1 MGCGLMSLR
10 GPSLEVHHPLALD
23 ASGRAGAARI
33 VEDRVTG
40 IPRWAPNDAGHG
52 PGIPRRA
59 ANEVAARHEGGGRG
73 RSSSSSANN
82 NHNRRDLD
90 AALSLGERARRAY
103 ADDARQGRP
112 QGRRFHVGE
121 RVVMT
126 SRLPDNIQD
135 HAFCFECGVF
145 FPVGGQHAPQCTRC
159 GSAFVQYLRGQR
171 ENWITAES
179 NTGVNYSFEDRLDDS
194 VSASMQESP
203 IKGTPTQEAFLQRL
217 PIAELTAGDIEQRRD
232 FDTSDSRHNCAICR
246 ECFVVGDVL
255 MQVPCCHEFHQACIT
270 TWLQAHNT
278 CPICRWRAP
287 AATEEGAKGEEIQ
300 EGGEVEEND
309 DYDVVGPD
317 DNEEDRAVPA
327 EYVPQI
333 GIRAAHEA
341 SALQGGGEPLASQ
354 EGSASAEEV
363 DQNIRA
369 PLLAST

>member
-40 IPRWAPNDAGHG
+40 VPRWGPNDAGHG
-52 PGIPRRA
+52 PGAPRRA
-59 ANEVAARHEGGGRG
+59 ANEAARPEAGGRG
-73 RSSSSSANN
+73 RSSSSSGNN
-82 NHNRRDLD
+82 NHHNRRDLD

-145 FPVGGQHAPQCTRC
+145 FHVGGQHVPQCTRC

-179 NTGVNYSFEDRLDDS
+179 GTGVNYSFEDRLDDS

-203 IKGTPTQEAFLQRL
+203 IKGTPTQEVFLQRL
-217 PIAELTAGDIEQRRD
+217 PITELTAGDIEQRRD

-278 CPICRWRAP
+278 CPICRWQAPAELP
-287 AATEEGAKGEEIQ
+287 AATEEGARAEEV
-300 EGGEVEEND
+300 GEVEEND
-309 DYDVVGPD
+309 DYDVGELD
-317 DNEEDRAVPA
+317 DNEGVPP

-333 GIRAAHEA
+333 GIRAANEA
-341 SALQGGGEPLASQ
+341 SALQGGDEPLASQ

-363 DQNIRA
+363 DQNARA